1 MRCFMFLNFKI
12 KNFLSIKDEY
22 KVAFSINESQ
32 QIDNTSEKLLNRYIN
47 KIGCIVGPNAAGK
60 TNVLRAFVSFAR
72 FIEHSYIAKQNIII
86 EPHFF
91 NHDGNISFSTEF
103 IENNN
108 QYAYEIILNK
118 KEIIKERLRK
128 LNLKTNRY
136 NDIYYRDA
144 KRTKPSNNLHV
155 NKADLLRLDNNV
167 SFFSFLKHL
176 NYFKLGNI
184 SIDSFAK
191 VLSNVQLFH
200 FYGIRKPMLIA
211 MTEISNQL
219 AENEMLRN
227 IVVEEIQKVD
237 LGIDDVVFVEAKQRI
252 HDEEKDEQSQEK
264 DTKILATIHKANG
277 KQSLLPIFDASEG
290 TSNYISLFVK
300 VHDILQNGGILVADE
315 LENSLHIDLVE
326 RILNLFMKKETNPHN
341 AQILF
346 STHNPWFLQ
355 YLTKTQIFIVEKEKQ
370 QTEIFR
376 LDEIKDIRNDENYFL
391 KYIAGE
397 YDGKPKIKE

>member
-12 KNFLSIKDEY
+12 RNFLSIKDEY
-22 KVAFSINESQ
+22 KVVFSINKSQ
-32 QIDNTSEKLLNRYIN
+32 QIDNTSEKLLNSYIN
-47 KIGCIVGPNAAGK
+47 KVSCIVGPNASGK
-60 TNVLRAFVSFAR
+60 TNILRAFVSFAR
-72 FIEHSYIAKQNIII
+72 FIEHSYTTKQKIIL

-91 NHDGNISFSTEF
+91 NRDEDIFFSTEF
-103 IENNN
+103 IESNN
-108 QYAYEIILNK
+108 QYSYEIILNK
-118 KEIIKERLRK
+118 NKILKERLRK
-128 LNLKTNRY
+128 LNVKTNRY
-136 NDIYYRDA
+136 NDIYYRNSNDIKICDDILVNQADA
-144 KRTKPSNNLHV
+144 E
-155 NKADLLRLDNNV
+155 RLDNNV
-167 SFFSFLKHL
+167 SLFSFLKNL
-176 NYFKLGNI
+176 NYFKQGNI
-184 SIDSFAK
+184 NINSFAN

-200 FYGIRKPMLIA
+200 FYGIEKPAFLT

-219 AENEMLRN
+219 AEDDILKN
-227 IVVEEIQKVD
+227 IVIDEIRKID
-237 LGIDDVVFVEAKQRI
+237 LGIDDVVLLNVKQRTQ
-252 HDEEKDEQSQEK
+252 DEEKNELLHEE
-264 DTKILATIHKANG
+264 DTKILGTIHKVDG
-277 KQSLLPIFDASEG
+277 KQRLLPIFDASEG
-290 TSNYISLFVK
+290 TANYISLFIK
-300 VHDILQNGGILVADE
+300 VYDILQNGGILVADE
-315 LENSLHIDLVE
+315 LECNLHIDLVE